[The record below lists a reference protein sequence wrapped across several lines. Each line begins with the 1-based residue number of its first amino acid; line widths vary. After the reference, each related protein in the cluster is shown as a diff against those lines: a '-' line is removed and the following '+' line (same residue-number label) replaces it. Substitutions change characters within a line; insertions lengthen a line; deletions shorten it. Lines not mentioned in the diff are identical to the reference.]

1 LEPLA
6 IDIEKIKG
14 EDPDGQLVF
23 IKRWWAEHQEL
34 ANHQRLALAQ
44 FLSLSPSERAAV
56 YQAGIDA
63 VLSVEDLNEVRL
75 RIWSL
80 GDQKYQPAVPTLIDM
95 WQRCAVQPI
104 RDATGRALSLIDSPD
119 GRAVFREGVDDYEDL
134 VRDRALETL
143 FTDDG
148 SAWDNVSTLFGR
160 DRLTTEAGLRVA
172 SAALGFLAPG
182 WFQSEGPMWRL
193 ESARR
198 LIAEDPRWLDLC
210 VSLRDHPSFVG
221 HVAREALRYSDPKVT
236 TPALDR
242 AAQVAASR
250 KRPKRPPP
258 VSGSLLARYEAGEHR
273 QVWRELADA
282 DPLDLAW
289 REEAERVAVVT
300 MARVRRN
307 AARLVDTLVANGWP
321 IRTQE
326 AMPGVPSDT
335 ESRIR
340 EVEELSGRPIPAAV
354 KEFWRAVGSVVL
366 VPANADLPRARPSR
380 LTILDPLEVESL
392 SVVWSEVES
401 WRAAASEVH
410 PEIAGPI
417 EVPISGDH
425 LHKANYSGG
434 APYSI
439 WLPSESVD
447 PLVRHE
453 AHALN
458 FTDYLRLAFERK
470 GFLFNGE
477 QPRDPR
483 DDEAV
488 SWLRNLD
495 FDPEPF

>member
-1 LEPLA
+1 
-6 IDIEKIKG
+6 
-14 EDPDGQLVF
+14 
-23 IKRWWAEHQEL
+23 
-34 ANHQRLALAQ
+34 
-44 FLSLSPSERAAV
+44 
-56 YQAGIDA
+56 
-63 VLSVEDLNEVRL
+63 
-75 RIWSL
+75 
-80 GDQKYQPAVPTLIDM
+80 
-95 WQRCAVQPI
+95 
-104 RDATGRALSLIDSPD
+104 
-119 GRAVFREGVDDYEDL
+119 
-134 VRDRALETL
+134 
-143 FTDDG
+143 
-148 SAWDNVSTLFGR
+148 
-160 DRLTTEAGLRVA
+160 
-172 SAALGFLAPG
+172 
-182 WFQSEGPMWRL
+182 MWRL

-198 LIAEDPRWLDLC
+198 LIAGDPRWLDLC

-477 QPRDPR
+477 QPRDPK